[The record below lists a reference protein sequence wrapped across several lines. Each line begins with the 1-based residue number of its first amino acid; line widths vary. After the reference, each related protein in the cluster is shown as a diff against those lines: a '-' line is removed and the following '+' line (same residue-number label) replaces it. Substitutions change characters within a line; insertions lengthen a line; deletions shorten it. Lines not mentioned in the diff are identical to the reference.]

1 MPNHLTTAH
10 AFRAFAA
17 AVLLVAGTACGE
29 SKEHKLEDS
38 INAAAAAEQAV
49 LARQLAAQKDS
60 LVAVVLDADQFISQI
75 DSQVSRVKGLP
86 KRDKGKAKAEGV
98 LQEQLEA
105 RQDMLFK
112 VDALVKRAQA
122 TARQLADAQ
131 RREAGLRTANGQLTD
146 SLAKTEAMIVQLGE
160 TIQRQTA
167 QITEL
172 QTSVTQLAEAN
183 TRLTDELRVTLASN
197 SRVYYI
203 IGREDELLKKGVI
216 VKEGGMN
223 LLLGRVGETVHP
235 SRTLDPA
242 VFTSIDAR
250 EVQRIAM
257 PDSTK
262 RYRIVSRQSLD
273 DAEVTKRDKSWFT
286 GSNLNITNVNKFWSP
301 SRYLIVVQG

>member
-1 MPNHLTTAH
+1 MTAH
-10 AFRAFAA
+10 AFRAIAA
-17 AVLLVAGTACGE
+17 ALLVVAGTACGA
-29 SKEHKLEDS
+29 SKEHVLEDS
-38 INAAAAAEQAV
+38 INAAAAAEQAA
-49 LARQLAAQKDS
+49 LSRQLAAQKDS

-112 VDALVKRAQA
+112 VEALVKRAQS
-122 TARQLADAQ
+122 TARQLAESQ
-131 RREAGLRTANGQLTD
+131 RREAGLRRVNGDLGD

-167 QITEL
+167 QISEL

-223 LLLGRVGETVHP
+223 LLLGRVGETVHV

-257 PDSTK
+257 PDSTR

-273 DAEVTKRDKSWFT
+273 DAEVTKRDKTWFT
-286 GSNLNITNVNKFWSP
+286 GHLNITNVNRFWSP